1 MSNLTIEIS
10 SSIIEAYKQ
19 LIATPYYKEDE
30 TTYTFAAHII
40 DGTENANGKTYLQHI
55 STESQF
61 SSVLPIFQKAIR
73 LLSAHTILASDL
85 LTWTTYHKAKG
96 TVSAYQNILASTYHE
111 LLIQSINDMIR
122 DNSETADDSD
132 NDEATDDFLDELYG
146 YPIPFDTETTNKLN
160 DIEYV
165 LNHNNPFADISIQNQ
180 QFIYASDVDQFGT
193 LSLNTS
199 HTVTRIQHDE
209 DKSYLV
215 MQPGFKIKTTNA
227 IQMVSPQEVI
237 FDDELTSELAQQDDK
252 IYVYIN

>member
-1 MSNLTIEIS
+1 MSNLAIEIS
-10 SSIIEAYKQ
+10 SNIIEAYKQ

-30 TTYTFAAHII
+30 ATYTFAAHII
-40 DGTENANGKTYLQHI
+40 DGIENTNGKTYLQRI
-55 STESQF
+55 LTESLF

-96 TVSAYQNILASTYHE
+96 TVLAYQNILASTYHE
-111 LLIQSINDMIR
+111 LLTHSINDVIR
-122 DNSETADDSD
+122 DNSETADD
-132 NDEATDDFLDELYG
+132 FLDELHG
-146 YPIPFDTETTNKLN
+146 DSVPFDTETTNKLN

-227 IQMVSPQEVI
+227 IQMVSPQEVV